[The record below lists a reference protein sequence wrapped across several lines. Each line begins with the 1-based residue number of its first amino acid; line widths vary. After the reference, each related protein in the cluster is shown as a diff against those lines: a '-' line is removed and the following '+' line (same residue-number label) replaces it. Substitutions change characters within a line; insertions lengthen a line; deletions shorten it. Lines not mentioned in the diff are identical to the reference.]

1 MQSKLLKKSLR
12 LIGCLLLLACCLAG
26 LATPVSA
33 APVAFRV
40 GFLPIASPTGA
51 IFEAMKRDRLLRQG
65 LQGQNIR
72 LSLIQF
78 KKGGDAIAAF
88 RRGELDAIAMGDL
101 PMIEF
106 ALSTP
111 IIVIGQLRR
120 GYATLVAPR
129 GSTPRDLKGRRVG
142 TAFASTA
149 HFALLKILQ
158 QAGLTEQD
166 ITLVPLDV
174 DQMPD
179 ALLKGKIYAF
189 TAWEPVPSLF
199 ITQHPDRFSSVGRQA
214 SSGYLS
220 ISRRFADQYPAS
232 VLLLAAGQARA
243 IQWLTKDKA
252 NRQQA
257 AVWNQ
262 TAIRDLAARTA
273 PLSLEELNRQLA
285 ADLQALGG
293 SAKLPPLKEQGQ
305 SLLADEFMFLKGLGK
320 LPGTAQWE
328 TIRSS
333 FDHRIMERIYRNPS
347 ASSLN
352 RFEYDLK

>member
-1 MQSKLLKKSLR
+1 
-12 LIGCLLLLACCLAG
+12 
-26 LATPVSA
+26 
-33 APVAFRV
+33 
-40 GFLPIASPTGA
+40 
-51 IFEAMKRDRLLRQG
+51 MKRDLLLRQG
-65 LQGQNIR
+65 LQQQNIR
-72 LSLIQF
+72 LSLVPF

-88 RRGELDAIAMGDL
+88 RRGELDAIAMGDM
-101 PMIEF
+101 PTIEF

-111 IIVIGQLRR
+111 IVIISQYKRS
-120 GYATLVAPR
+120 YATLVAPR
-129 GSTPRDLKGRRVG
+129 GSAIRDLKGKRVG

-158 QAGLTEQD
+158 QVGLTEKE
-166 ITLVPLDV
+166 ISLVPLDV

-179 ALLKGKIYAF
+179 ALLKGQIYAF
-189 TAWEPVPSLF
+189 TAWEPTPSQ
-199 ITQHPDRFSSVGRQA
+199 IIAQHPDRFSSMARQA
-214 SSGYLS
+214 SSSYLS
-220 ISRRFADQYPAS
+220 ISRRFADRYPAS

-243 IQWLTKDKA
+243 IHWLSKDKA

-257 AVWNQ
+257 AVWSMA
-262 TAIRDLAARTA
+262 AIQDLAARTA